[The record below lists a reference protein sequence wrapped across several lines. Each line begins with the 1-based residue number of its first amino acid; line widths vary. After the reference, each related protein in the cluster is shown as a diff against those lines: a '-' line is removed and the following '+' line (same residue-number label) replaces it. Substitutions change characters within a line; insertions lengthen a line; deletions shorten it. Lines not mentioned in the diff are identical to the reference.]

1 MVIGRYE
8 TAQLRKSG
16 LTVISTTL
24 VAVVRLLRVCYVI
37 ELVKGGMRS
46 FGGEGEGGEMEG
58 DPPTSEKPPPV
69 HLRILSGVFFSLHLL
84 VILPEGNS
92 TEYAILDV

>member
-46 FGGEGEGGEMEG
+46 FGGGGG
-58 DPPTSEKPPPV
+58 GGRDGGGPPYFRETPACTSSNP
-69 HLRILSGVFFSLHLL
+69 
-84 VILPEGNS
+84 
-92 TEYAILDV
+92 

>member
-1 MVIGRYE
+1 
-8 TAQLRKSG
+8 
-16 LTVISTTL
+16 
-24 VAVVRLLRVCYVI
+24 
-37 ELVKGGMRS
+37 
-46 FGGEGEGGEMEG
+46 MEG